1 MGLAA
6 VVGFLFI
13 VFVLMLVNRVWF
25 SKARA
30 EDGEATSS
38 IQPNVYQDMNPSKKD
53 KVEKK
58 KKKGDK
64 KAGQSNQ
71 SFELEERESS
81 DHETAK
87 RTAL

>member
-1 MGLAA
+1 
-6 VVGFLFI
+6 
-13 VFVLMLVNRVWF
+13 
-25 SKARA
+25 
-30 EDGEATSS
+30 
-38 IQPNVYQDMNPSKKD
+38 MNPSKKD